1 LDTHLDSILNSLN
14 ASHIEVLSMNHND
27 NLTGP
32 SLQRFLDGLNATHLK
47 ELFLS
52 TCNVGPEC
60 TPALVRYLSL
70 GRSRNLERFELNGNK
85 LGAEAV
91 TTIVDAVEMCNFSI
105 QNLGLF
111 ANHASPQFQG
121 IIPFDDADGGAD
133 QDQSPVNTPRPWSEE
148 EKKNEERILS
158 YQVHERLPVLLVRN
172 RVLTRR
178 VRRAALCAIAPS
190 RIMLNARP
198 LNDDER
204 AEDAARVARHV
215 ISNLG
220 PSWNGSSAP
229 PPSTS
234 SGVSFP
240 LLDLPREVIYLIA
253 RHCSRDPSALS
264 EAQFGRLR
272 KEAEDRKSIARSASI
287 LFERTR
293 KAEWGME
300 KEAEMEAQG
309 DWLRRG
315 GWDKWDLDVAV
326 SPVLQAEQEQA

>member
-1 LDTHLDSILNSLN
+1 
-14 ASHIEVLSMNHND
+14 MNHND
-27 NLTGP
+27 NITGP
-32 SLQRFLDGLNATHLK
+32 SLQRFLDRLNGPHLK

-52 TCNVGPEC
+52 TCNIAQDC
-60 TPALVRYLSL
+60 TQALVRYLSS
-70 GRSRNLERFELNGNK
+70 GRSRNLERFELNGNT

-133 QDQSPVNTPRPWSEE
+133 QIQPPVNTPRPWSEE

-198 LNDDER
+198 LNDDEQ
-204 AEDAARVARHV
+204 AEDAAKVARHV
-215 ISNLG
+215 ISNLA
-220 PSWNGSSAP
+220 PSWNGSNSSAP
-229 PPSTS
+229 PSSTS

-240 LLDLPREVIYLIA
+240 LLDLPREVIYLVA